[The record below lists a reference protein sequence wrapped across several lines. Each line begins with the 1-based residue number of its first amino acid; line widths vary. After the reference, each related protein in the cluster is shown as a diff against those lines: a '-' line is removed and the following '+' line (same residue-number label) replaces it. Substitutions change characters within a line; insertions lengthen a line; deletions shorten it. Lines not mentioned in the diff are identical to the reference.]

1 MRKVTAKHLRFRI
14 GSQSKSFIFLLAAS
28 IALPSLSIDS
38 CLASLPVIGVSLGVH
53 PADTVAIL
61 SLFMVGFAGGQLA
74 FGPLSDRIGRRP
86 ALLFGCVLFA
96 VAAVGCACAPTLTTL
111 AFWRFVQGL
120 GAAAGSVITFAIIRD
135 LFSGAAGRSRLS
147 YISVVG
153 TIAPIVA
160 PTVGGLIAT
169 WQGWRAVFFWL
180 AAAGALLVIILF
192 FSLEESLPTRNR
204 HALRPRHLVTNYWR
218 VLSHRTCLLYLLI
231 GGFSFG
237 ALFAYVSGSA
247 FVFIDVFGVDPRIY
261 GALFAVNA
269 FAIAVGAF
277 ISGRLTTRGV
287 STNRLIIAGLLIS
300 FCATSALFGGAIMG
314 WLNAFS
320 IMPLL
325 ILNTF
330 SMGLVTP
337 NAVHGTMEPMPR
349 IAGVASSAFGSIR
362 MLGGAISSEF
372 VAIWYRGTP
381 VAMGE
386 TMALFAACSL
396 FVGLLLI
403 QPRRRQGE
411 RRERAE
417 TIANA
422 LNRRRGEKR
431 TRGYTRE
438 AATRP
443 NRTRF

>member
-1 MRKVTAKHLRFRI
+1 MRKVIVKRPPFRI
-14 GSQSKSFIFLLAAS
+14 GPESKSFILLLAAS
-28 IALPSLSIDS
+28 VTLSSLSIDS
-38 CLASLPVIGVSLGVH
+38 CLASLPVIGVSLGAH
-53 PADTVAIL
+53 PADTVSIL

-74 FGPLSDRIGRRP
+74 FGPLSDRLGRRP
-86 ALLFGCVLFA
+86 ALLIGCALFA
-96 VAAVGCACAPTLTTL
+96 IASVGCALAPSLTIL
-111 AFWRFVQGL
+111 ALWRLVQGL

-135 LFSGAAGRSRLS
+135 LFSGAAARSRLS

-169 WQGWRAVFFWL
+169 WQGWRAMFFWL
-180 AAAGALLVIILF
+180 AVAGALLIIVLLAG
-192 FSLEESLPTRNR
+192 LEESLLTRNR
-204 HALRPRHLVTNYWR
+204 YALRPQRLIRNYWR
-218 VLSHRTCLLYLLI
+218 VFSHRTCILYLLI

-247 FVFIDVFGVDPRIY
+247 FVFIEVFGVDPRIY

-277 ISGRLTTRGV
+277 TSGQLGTRGV
-287 STNRLIIAGLLIS
+287 AANRLILAGLFIS
-300 FCATSALFGGAIMG
+300 FCANACLFGGAIFG

-362 MLGGAISSEF
+362 MLGGAVSSEF
-372 VAIWYRGTP
+372 VAWWYHGTP

-386 TMALFAACSL
+386 TMALFAAGAL
-396 FVGLLLI
+396 FVGLFLI
-403 QPRRRQGE
+403 QPRRRRGE
-411 RRERAE
+411 HLEPAE
-417 TIANA
+417 AIANA
-422 LNRRRGEKR
+422 
-431 TRGYTRE
+431 
-438 AATRP
+438 
-443 NRTRF
+443 

>member
-38 CLASLPVIGVSLGVH
+38 CVASLPVIGVSLGVH

-61 SLFMVGFAGGQLA
+61 SLFMVGFAVGQLA

-135 LFSGAAGRSRLS
+135 LFSGATGRSRLS

-180 AAAGALLVIILF
+180 ATAGALLVIILF
-192 FSLEESLPTRNR
+192 LSLEESLPTRNR

-247 FVFIDVFGVDPRIY
+247 FVFIDVFGVDFRIY

-277 ISGRLTTRGV
+277 IGGRLSTRGV

-314 WLNAFS
+314 WLDAFS

-372 VAIWYRGTP
+372 VAICYRGTP

-403 QPRRRQGE
+403 QPRRRHGE
-411 RRERAE
+411 HGERAE

-422 LNRRRGEKR
+422 V
-431 TRGYTRE
+431 
-438 AATRP
+438 
-443 NRTRF
+443 

>member
-1 MRKVTAKHLRFRI
+1 MRKVTGKHLRFRI

-96 VAAVGCACAPTLTTL
+96 IAAVGCACAPTLTTL

-135 LFSGAAGRSRLS
+135 LFSGVTGRSRLS
-147 YISVVG
+147 YVSVVG

-261 GALFAVNA
+261 GALFAANA

-277 ISGRLTTRGV
+277 ISGRLGTRGV

-300 FCATSALFGGAIMG
+300 FCATSALFGGAVMG
-314 WLNAFS
+314 WLSAFS

-386 TMALFAACSL
+386 TMALFATCSL

-403 QPRRRQGE
+403 QPRRRKGE
-411 RRERAE
+411 RPERAE

-422 LNRRRGEKR
+422 V
-431 TRGYTRE
+431 
-438 AATRP
+438 AP
-443 NRTRF
+443 

>member
-1 MRKVTAKHLRFRI
+1 MRKVTGKHLPFRI
-14 GSQSKSFIFLLAAS
+14 DPQSKSFIFLLAAS

-38 CLASLPVIGVSLGVH
+38 CLASLPIIGVSLGARSV
-53 PADTVAIL
+53 DTVSIL
-61 SLFMVGFAGGQLA
+61 SLFLIGFAGGQLA

-86 ALLFGCVLFA
+86 ALLIGCVLFA
-96 VAAVGCACAPTLTTL
+96 VAAVGCACAPTLSIL
-111 AFWRFVQGL
+111 AFWRLVQGL

-169 WQGWRAVFFWL
+169 WEGWRAVFFWL
-180 AAAGALLVIILF
+180 AAAAALLIIVLLT
-192 FSLEESLPTRNR
+192 SLEESLSTRNR
-204 HALRPRHLVTNYWR
+204 HALRPRRLITNYWR
-218 VLSHRTCLLYLLI
+218 VLSHRTCILYLLI
-231 GGFSFG
+231 GGCSFG

-247 FVFIDVFGVDPRIY
+247 FVFIDVFGLDPRIY

-277 ISGRLTTRGV
+277 LSGRLSTHGV
-287 STNRLIIAGLLIS
+287 GTNRLILAGLLIS
-300 FCATSALFGGAIMG
+300 FFATAALFSGAILG

-349 IAGVASSAFGSIR
+349 IAGVASSAFGSVR

-372 VAIWYRGTP
+372 VAWWYHGTP

-386 TMALFAACSL
+386 TMALFAACAL
-396 FVGLLLI
+396 FVGLFLI
-403 QPRRRQGE
+403 QPRRSRGR
-411 RRERAE
+411 RREPAE
-417 TIANA
+417 AIANA
-422 LNRRRGEKR
+422 
-431 TRGYTRE
+431 
-438 AATRP
+438 
-443 NRTRF
+443 

>member
-38 CLASLPVIGVSLGVH
+38 CLASLPVIGVSLGVR

-86 ALLFGCVLFA
+86 ALLFGCILFA

-135 LFSGAAGRSRLS
+135 LFSGATGRSRLS

-180 AAAGALLVIILF
+180 AAAGVLLVIILF

-277 ISGRLTTRGV
+277 IGGRLSTRGV

-386 TMALFAACSL
+386 TMVLFAACSL

-411 RRERAE
+411 HRERAE

-422 LNRRRGEKR
+422 V
-431 TRGYTRE
+431 
-438 AATRP
+438 
-443 NRTRF
+443 

>member
-1 MRKVTAKHLRFRI
+1 MREARVKHVRFRI
-14 GSQSKSFIFLLAAS
+14 GPQSKSFIFLLAAS

-53 PADTVAIL
+53 PADTVSIL
-61 SLFMVGFAGGQLA
+61 SLFMIGFAGGQLA

-86 ALLFGCVLFA
+86 ALLVGCVLFA
-96 VAAVGCACAPTLTTL
+96 IAAVGCAFAPTLTVL

-135 LFSGAAGRSRLS
+135 LFSGAAARSRLS
-147 YISVVG
+147 YISVIG

-180 AAAGALLVIILF
+180 AAAGALLVIVLLT
-192 FSLEESLPTRNR
+192 SLEESLPTRNR
-204 HALRPRHLVTNYWR
+204 HALRPRHLITNYWR

-277 ISGRLTTRGV
+277 TSGRLSTRGV
-287 STNRLIIAGLLIS
+287 SANRLILAGLLIS
-300 FCATSALFGGAIMG
+300 FCATAALFGGAILG

-325 ILNTF
+325 VLNTF

-396 FVGLLLI
+396 VVGLLLI
-403 QPRRRQGE
+403 QPRRSRGG

-422 LNRRRGEKR
+422 VN
-431 TRGYTRE
+431 
-438 AATRP
+438 AP
-443 NRTRF
+443 

>member
-96 VAAVGCACAPTLTTL
+96 IAAVGCACAPTLTTL

-135 LFSGAAGRSRLS
+135 LFSGPTGRSRLS

-192 FSLEESLPTRNR
+192 FCLEESLPTRNR

-277 ISGRLTTRGV
+277 IGGRLSIRGV

-300 FCATSALFGGAIMG
+300 FCATSALFAGAIMG

-403 QPRRRQGE
+403 QPRWRQGE
-411 RRERAE
+411 RRERVE

-422 LNRRRGEKR
+422 V
-431 TRGYTRE
+431 
-438 AATRP
+438 
-443 NRTRF
+443 

>member
-1 MRKVTAKHLRFRI
+1 MREVTAKHLRFRI
-14 GSQSKSFIFLLAAS
+14 DSQSKSFIFLLAAS

-38 CLASLPVIGVSLGVH
+38 CLASLPVLGVSLGVH

-86 ALLFGCVLFA
+86 ALLFGCGLFA

-135 LFSGAAGRSRLS
+135 LFSGATGRSRLS

-160 PTVGGLIAT
+160 PTLGGLIAT

-277 ISGRLTTRGV
+277 IGGRLSTRGV
-287 STNRLIIAGLLIS
+287 STNRLIMAGLLIS

-337 NAVHGTMEPMPR
+337 NAVHGAMEPMPR

-381 VAMGE
+381 AAMGE

-403 QPRRRQGE
+403 QPRRRHGE
-411 RRERAE
+411 HGERAE

-422 LNRRRGEKR
+422 V
-431 TRGYTRE
+431 
-438 AATRP
+438 
-443 NRTRF
+443 

>member
-14 GSQSKSFIFLLAAS
+14 GWQSKSFIFLLAAS

-96 VAAVGCACAPTLTTL
+96 IAAVGCACAPTLTTL

-153 TIAPIVA
+153 TIAPILA

-277 ISGRLTTRGV
+277 ISGRLGTRGV

-300 FCATSALFGGAIMG
+300 FCATSALFGGAVMG

-386 TMALFAACSL
+386 TMALFATCSL

-411 RRERAE
+411 RPERAG

-422 LNRRRGEKR
+422 V
-431 TRGYTRE
+431 
-438 AATRP
+438 AP
-443 NRTRF
+443 

>member
-1 MRKVTAKHLRFRI
+1 MRKATAKHLRFRI
-14 GSQSKSFIFLLAAS
+14 GWQSKSFIFLLAAS

-96 VAAVGCACAPTLTTL
+96 IAAVGCACAPTLTTL

-135 LFSGAAGRSRLS
+135 LFSGATGRSRLS

-160 PTVGGLIAT
+160 PTFGGLIAT
-169 WQGWRAVFFWL
+169 GQGWRAVFFWL

-277 ISGRLTTRGV
+277 ISGRLGTRGV
-287 STNRLIIAGLLIS
+287 STNRLIIAGLLIF
-300 FCATSALFGGAIMG
+300 FCATSALFGGAVMG

-349 IAGVASSAFGSIR
+349 TAGAASSAFGSIR

-372 VAIWYRGTP
+372 VAIWYHGTP
-381 VAMGE
+381 VAMGA
-386 TMALFAACSL
+386 TMALFASCAL
-396 FVGLLLI
+396 FFGFLLFRAGRKKREHRELDVSRRDLRTQPGVLTPGLD
-403 QPRRRQGE
+403 
-411 RRERAE
+411 
-417 TIANA
+417 
-422 LNRRRGEKR
+422 
-431 TRGYTRE
+431 
-438 AATRP
+438 
-443 NRTRF
+443 

>member
-1 MRKVTAKHLRFRI
+1 MHKVTGKSLPFRI
-14 GSQSKSFIFLLAAS
+14 GPESKSFILLLAAS
-28 IALPSLSIDS
+28 ITLSSLSIDS
-38 CLASLPVIGVSLGVH
+38 CLASLPVIGVSLGAH
-53 PADTVAIL
+53 PSDTVSIL

-86 ALLFGCVLFA
+86 ALLIGCALFA
-96 VAAVGCACAPTLTTL
+96 IAAVGCAWAPTLTIL
-111 AFWRFVQGL
+111 AFWRLVQGL

-135 LFSGAAGRSRLS
+135 LFSGAAARSRLS

-169 WQGWRAVFFWL
+169 WQGWRAVFLWI
-180 AAAGALLVIILF
+180 AAAGALLIIVVLLG
-192 FSLEESLPTRNR
+192 LEESLSIRNR
-204 HALRPRHLVTNYWR
+204 HALRPRRLITNYWR
-218 VLSHRTCLLYLLI
+218 VFSHRTCILYLLI

-277 ISGRLTTRGV
+277 TSGQLSTRGV
-287 STNRLIIAGLLIS
+287 AANRLILAGLFIS
-300 FCATSALFGGAIMG
+300 FCATVALFGGAILG

-362 MLGGAISSEF
+362 MLGGAVSSEF
-372 VAIWYRGTP
+372 VAWWYHGTP

-386 TMALFAACSL
+386 TMALFAACAM
-396 FVGLLLI
+396 FVGLFLI
-403 QPRRRQGE
+403 QPRRSRGQ
-411 RRERAE
+411 RREPAE
-417 TIANA
+417 AIANA
-422 LNRRRGEKR
+422 
-431 TRGYTRE
+431 
-438 AATRP
+438 
-443 NRTRF
+443 

>member
-1 MRKVTAKHLRFRI
+1 MREATVKHLRFRI
-14 GSQSKSFIFLLAAS
+14 GPQSKSFIFLLAAT

-38 CLASLPVIGVSLGVH
+38 CLASLPVIGVSLGAH
-53 PADTVAIL
+53 PADTVCIL
-61 SLFMVGFAGGQLA
+61 SLFMIGFAGGQLA

-86 ALLFGCVLFA
+86 ALLIGCVLFA
-96 VAAVGCACAPTLTTL
+96 VAAVGCACAPTLTSL
-111 AFWRFVQGL
+111 AFWRLVQGL

-135 LFSGAAGRSRLS
+135 LFSGAAARSRLS

-180 AAAGALLVIILF
+180 AGAGALLIIVLLAG
-192 FSLEESLPTRNR
+192 LEESLSARNR
-204 HALRPRHLVTNYWR
+204 HALRPRRLITNYWR
-218 VLSHRTCLLYLLI
+218 VLSHRTCVLYLLI

-277 ISGRLTTRGV
+277 TGGRLSTRGV
-287 STNRLIIAGLLIS
+287 SGNRLILAGLVIS
-300 FCATSALFGGAIMG
+300 FCATAALFIGAILG
-314 WLNAFS
+314 WLNALL

-372 VAIWYRGTP
+372 VAMWYRGTP
-381 VAMGE
+381 LAMGG

-396 FVGLLLI
+396 FVGLFLI
-403 QPRRRQGE
+403 QPRRSRGE
-411 RRERAE
+411 RRERTE
-417 TIANA
+417 PIANA
-422 LNRRRGEKR
+422 LN
-431 TRGYTRE
+431 
-438 AATRP
+438 AP
-443 NRTRF
+443 

>member
-1 MRKVTAKHLRFRI
+1 MREVTVKHLRFRI
-14 GSQSKSFIFLLAAS
+14 GPQSKSFIFLLAAS

-38 CLASLPVIGVSLGVH
+38 CLASLPVIGSSLGVH
-53 PADTVAIL
+53 PGDTVSIL
-61 SLFMVGFAGGQLA
+61 SLFMVGFAGGQLL

-86 ALLFGCVLFA
+86 ALLFGCILFA
-96 VAAVGCACAPTLTTL
+96 VAAVGCAWAPTLTAL

-135 LFSGAAGRSRLS
+135 LFSGAAARARLS

-160 PTVGGLIAT
+160 PTAGGLIAA

-180 AAAGALLVIILF
+180 AAAAVLLVIIL
-192 FSLEESLPTRNR
+192 LIGLDESLPARNH
-204 HALRPRHLVTNYWR
+204 HALRPRNLIKNYWR
-218 VLSHRTCLLYLLI
+218 VLSHRICLLYLLI

-277 ISGRLTTRGV
+277 TSGRLSTRGV
-287 STNRLIIAGLLIS
+287 SANRLIMAGLLIS
-300 FCATSALFGGAIMG
+300 FCATVALCGGAVLG

-325 ILNTF
+325 VLNTF

-337 NAVHGTMEPMPR
+337 NAVHGAMEPMPR

-372 VAIWYRGTP
+372 VAMWYNGTAA
-381 VAMGE
+381 AMGE

-396 FVGLLLI
+396 FAGLLLI
-403 QPRRRQGE
+403 QPRLSQGE
-411 RRERAE
+411 RREQAACPTKHQESRTTRRSRE
-417 TIANA
+417 TVANA
-422 LNRRRGEKR
+422 LN
-431 TRGYTRE
+431 
-438 AATRP
+438 AP
-443 NRTRF
+443 

>member
-1 MRKVTAKHLRFRI
+1 
-14 GSQSKSFIFLLAAS
+14 
-28 IALPSLSIDS
+28 
-38 CLASLPVIGVSLGVH
+38 
-53 PADTVAIL
+53 
-61 SLFMVGFAGGQLA
+61 MVGFAGGQLA

-86 ALLFGCVLFA
+86 ALLFGCALFA

-135 LFSGAAGRSRLS
+135 LFSGATGRSRLS

-160 PTVGGLIAT
+160 PTLGGLIAT

-180 AAAGALLVIILF
+180 AAAGVLLVIILF

-218 VLSHRTCLLYLLI
+218 VLSHQTCLLYLLI

-247 FVFIDVFGVDPRIY
+247 FVFIDVFGVDPRVY

-277 ISGRLTTRGV
+277 ISGRLTTHGV

-386 TMALFAACSL
+386 TMAVFAACSL

-403 QPRRRQGE
+403 QPRPRQGE

-422 LNRRRGEKR
+422 V
-431 TRGYTRE
+431 
-438 AATRP
+438 
-443 NRTRF
+443 

>member
-1 MRKVTAKHLRFRI
+1 MRKVTAEHLRFRI

-135 LFSGAAGRSRLS
+135 LFSGATGRSRLS

-180 AAAGALLVIILF
+180 AAAGVLLVIILF

-204 HALRPRHLVTNYWR
+204 HALRPRHLITNYWR

-247 FVFIDVFGVDPRIY
+247 FVFIDVFGVDPRVY

-277 ISGRLTTRGV
+277 IGGRLSTRGV

-372 VAIWYRGTP
+372 VAIWYHGTP

-411 RRERAE
+411 HRERAE
-417 TIANA
+417 TIATA
-422 LNRRRGEKR
+422 V
-431 TRGYTRE
+431 
-438 AATRP
+438 
-443 NRTRF
+443 

>member
-1 MRKVTAKHLRFRI
+1 
-14 GSQSKSFIFLLAAS
+14 
-28 IALPSLSIDS
+28 
-38 CLASLPVIGVSLGVH
+38 
-53 PADTVAIL
+53 
-61 SLFMVGFAGGQLA
+61 
-74 FGPLSDRIGRRP
+74 
-86 ALLFGCVLFA
+86 
-96 VAAVGCACAPTLTTL
+96 
-111 AFWRFVQGL
+111 
-120 GAAAGSVITFAIIRD
+120 
-135 LFSGAAGRSRLS
+135 
-147 YISVVG
+147 
-153 TIAPIVA
+153 
-160 PTVGGLIAT
+160 
-169 WQGWRAVFFWL
+169 
-180 AAAGALLVIILF
+180 
-192 FSLEESLPTRNR
+192 
-204 HALRPRHLVTNYWR
+204 
-218 VLSHRTCLLYLLI
+218 LLI

-277 ISGRLTTRGV
+277 TSGRLSTRGV
-287 STNRLIIAGLLIS
+287 AANRLILAGLLIS
-300 FCATSALFGGAIMG
+300 FFATAALFSGAILG

-320 IMPLL
+320 IMPPL

-386 TMALFAACSL
+386 TMALFAACAL
-396 FVGLLLI
+396 FVGLFLI
-403 QPRRRQGE
+403 QPRRSRGE

-422 LNRRRGEKR
+422 VN
-431 TRGYTRE
+431 
-438 AATRP
+438 AP
-443 NRTRF
+443 

>member
-53 PADTVAIL
+53 PADTVVIL

-86 ALLFGCVLFA
+86 ALLFGCALFA

-135 LFSGAAGRSRLS
+135 LFSGATGRSRLS

-160 PTVGGLIAT
+160 PTLGGLIAT

-180 AAAGALLVIILF
+180 AAAGVLLVIILF

-218 VLSHRTCLLYLLI
+218 VLSHQTCLLYLLI

-247 FVFIDVFGVDPRIY
+247 FVFIDVFGVDPRVY

-277 ISGRLTTRGV
+277 ISGRLTTHGV

-396 FVGLLLI
+396 CVGLLLI

-411 RRERAE
+411 HRERAE
-417 TIANA
+417 TIATA
-422 LNRRRGEKR
+422 V
-431 TRGYTRE
+431 
-438 AATRP
+438 
-443 NRTRF
+443 

>member
-1 MRKVTAKHLRFRI
+1 MQEITVRHPRFRI
-14 GSQSKSFIFLLAAS
+14 GPQSKSFIFLLAAS

-53 PADTVAIL
+53 PGDTVSIL

-96 VAAVGCACAPTLTTL
+96 VAALGCAWAPTLTAL

-135 LFSGAAGRSRLS
+135 LFSGAAARSRLS

-169 WQGWRAVFFWL
+169 WQGWRAVFVWL
-180 AAAGALLVIILF
+180 AVAAALLVVILLIG
-192 FSLEESLPTRNR
+192 LEESLPIRNR
-204 HALRPRHLVTNYWR
+204 HALRPRHLIANYWR

-237 ALFAYVSGSA
+237 SLFAYVSGSA
-247 FVFIDVFGVDPRIY
+247 FVFVDVFGVDPRIY

-277 ISGRLTTRGV
+277 TSGRLSTRGV
-287 STNRLIIAGLLIS
+287 SANRLIISGLLIS
-300 FCATSALFGGAIMG
+300 FCATVGLFGGAFLG

-325 ILNTF
+325 VFTTF

-337 NAVHGTMEPMPR
+337 NAVHGIMEPMPR
-349 IAGVASSAFGSIR
+349 IAGVASSAFGGIR

-372 VAIWYRGTP
+372 VALWYHGTP
-381 VAMGE
+381 AAMGE
-386 TMALFAACSL
+386 TMALFAACAL

-403 QPRRRQGE
+403 QPRRSRGE
-411 RRERAE
+411 RGERVE
-417 TIANA
+417 PVANA
-422 LNRRRGEKR
+422 LN
-431 TRGYTRE
+431 
-438 AATRP
+438 AP
-443 NRTRF
+443 

>member
-28 IALPSLSIDS
+28 IALSSLSIDS

-61 SLFMVGFAGGQLA
+61 SLFVVGFAGGQIA

-120 GAAAGSVITFAIIRD
+120 GAAAGSVIAFAIIRD

-147 YISVVG
+147 YISVVS

-180 AAAGALLVIILF
+180 AAAGSLLVIILF

-269 FAIAVGAF
+269 FAI
-277 ISGRLTTRGV
+277 
-287 STNRLIIAGLLIS
+287 
-300 FCATSALFGGAIMG
+300 
-314 WLNAFS
+314 
-320 IMPLL
+320 
-325 ILNTF
+325 
-330 SMGLVTP
+330 SMGLVTRTLSMAP
-337 NAVHGTMEPMPR
+337 WKHCP
-349 IAGVASSAFGSIR
+349 ASPG
-362 MLGGAISSEF
+362 
-372 VAIWYRGTP
+372 
-381 VAMGE
+381 
-386 TMALFAACSL
+386 
-396 FVGLLLI
+396 
-403 QPRRRQGE
+403 
-411 RRERAE
+411 
-417 TIANA
+417 
-422 LNRRRGEKR
+422 
-431 TRGYTRE
+431 
-438 AATRP
+438 
-443 NRTRF
+443 

>member
-1 MRKVTAKHLRFRI
+1 MPELTAKHLRFRI
-14 GSQSKSFIFLLAAS
+14 EPQSKSFIFLLAAV

-38 CLASLPVIGVSLGVH
+38 CLVSLPVIAVSLDVH
-53 PADTVAIL
+53 PANTVAIL
-61 SLFMVGFAGGQLA
+61 SLFLVGFAGGQLA
-74 FGPLSDRIGRRP
+74 FGPLADRIGRRP

-96 VAAVGCACAPTLTTL
+96 VAAIGCACAPTLTGL

-135 LFSGAAGRSRLS
+135 LFSGTAARSRLA

-160 PTVGGLIAT
+160 PTLGGLIAT
-169 WQGWRAVFFWL
+169 WQGWRAMFFWL
-180 AAAGALLVIILF
+180 AAAGAVLVVIVLT
-192 FSLEESLPTRNR
+192 SLEESLPTRNR
-204 HALRPRHLVTNYWR
+204 HALRPRHLITSYWQ

-231 GGFSFG
+231 GGLSFG

-261 GALFAVNA
+261 GGLFAVNA
-269 FAIAVGAF
+269 FAIAIGAF
-277 ISGRLTTRGV
+277 ASGRLSTRGV
-287 STNRLIIAGLLIS
+287 SANRLILAGLLIS
-300 FCATSALFGGAIMG
+300 FGATSALFFGAVLG

-372 VAIWYRGTP
+372 VAIWYHGTP

-386 TMALFAACSL
+386 TMALFATCSL

-403 QPRRRQGE
+403 QPRRRRG
-411 RRERAE
+411 RRPQP
-417 TIANA
+417 TGPIAGAMN
-422 LNRRRGEKR
+422 
-431 TRGYTRE
+431 T
-438 AATRP
+438 P
-443 NRTRF
+443 

>member
-1 MRKVTAKHLRFRI
+1 MQEITVRHPRFRI
-14 GSQSKSFIFLLAAS
+14 GPESKSFIFLLAAS

-38 CLASLPVIGVSLGVH
+38 CLASLPVIGVSLRVH
-53 PADTVAIL
+53 PGDTVSIL
-61 SLFMVGFAGGQLA
+61 SLFMVGFAGGQLF
-74 FGPLSDRIGRRP
+74 FGPLADRIGRRP

-96 VAAVGCACAPTLTTL
+96 VAALGCAWAPTLTVL

-135 LFSGAAGRSRLS
+135 LFSGAAARSRLS

-169 WQGWRAVFFWL
+169 WLGWRAVFVWL
-180 AAAGALLVIILF
+180 AAAAALLVIILLIG
-192 FSLEESLPTRNR
+192 LEESLPTRNR
-204 HALRPRHLVTNYWR
+204 HALRPRHLITNYWR

-237 ALFAYVSGSA
+237 SLFAYVSGSA

-277 ISGRLTTRGV
+277 TSGRLSTRGV
-287 STNRLIIAGLLIS
+287 SANRLIIAGLLIS
-300 FCATSALFGGAIMG
+300 FCATVGLFGGAFLG

-325 ILNTF
+325 VLNTF
-330 SMGLVTP
+330 SMGLITP
-337 NAVHGTMEPMPR
+337 NAVHGVMEPMPR
-349 IAGVASSAFGSIR
+349 IAGVASSAFGGIR

-372 VAIWYRGTP
+372 VAVWYHGTP
-381 VAMGE
+381 AAMGE
-386 TMALFAACSL
+386 TMALFAACAL
-396 FVGLLLI
+396 LVGVLLV
-403 QPRRRQGE
+403 QPRRSRGE
-411 RRERAE
+411 RRECPEPVAS
-417 TIANA
+417 A
-422 LNRRRGEKR
+422 LDAR
-431 TRGYTRE
+431 
-438 AATRP
+438 
-443 NRTRF
+443 